1 MFDPDNFVE
10 SDKFNKFGFIA
21 FGQGPRNC
29 IGIILFI
36 FLIGY
41 YNLNSGMRYAMQTL
55 KIAIIS
61 VVKNFKVVPSEESTP
76 EDGLCFSLTKNGFA
90 PGIKFKVEKV

>member
-1 MFDPDNFVE
+1 
-10 SDKFNKFGFIA
+10 
-21 FGQGPRNC
+21 
-29 IGIILFI
+29 
-36 FLIGY
+36 
-41 YNLNSGMRYAMQTL
+41 MRYAMQTL